1 MKIGITQRQVAING
15 FVYDCLEQ
23 GWYNFFL
30 RHEVIP
36 IPNLNNIGLD
46 VDMLVISGG
55 ETTEDRYQTEVAC
68 ASWAIENDVPILGV
82 CHGAFLLN
90 YLHGGINAKGIVGH
104 HNTKHDINMEG
115 ETYLVNSYHHMVI
128 NELGIGLDPIAHCEG
143 VVEAFRHEE
152 RDIWGIV
159 WHPERMLDPILPADL
174 RELIYG

>member
-30 RHEVIP
+30 RHEIIP

-55 ETTEDRYQTEVAC
+55 ETTKDRYQTEVTCSA
-68 ASWAIENDVPILGV
+68 WAIENDIPILGV

-90 YLHGGINAKGIVGH
+90 YLHGGINVKDIAGH
-104 HNTKHDINMEG
+104 YNTKHDISMEG
-115 ETYLVNSYHHMVI
+115 ETYLVNSYHHMAI
-128 NELGIGLDPIAHCEG
+128 DELGIGLDPIAHCEG

-152 RDIWGIV
+152 RDIWGLV
-159 WHPERMLDPILPADL
+159 WHPERMEIPIIPQDL
-174 RELIYG
+174 KDLLYG